1 MLKFLFA
8 MFLLSSTLYGADFT
22 VKSLDEA
29 KTLSKST
36 KQPIL
41 VIFGSDNC
49 SFCTKLKD
57 DISNGQLTEY
67 VDPYIICYIDLK
79 DNEEY
84 ETKYKVSIIPDSRI
98 FMHDKEI
105 SKAVG
110 YNKNDYSKWLINNAK

>member
-8 MFLLSSTLYGADFT
+8 IILLSSALYGADFT

-67 VDPYIICYIDLK
+67 VDPYIICYVDLK
-79 DNEEY
+79 DNGEY
-84 ETKYKVSIIPDSRI
+84 KTEYKISIIPDSRI
-98 FMHDKEI
+98 LVDNKEV

-110 YNKNDYSKWLINNAK
+110 YNKNDYSKWLKNVKR